1 MEPYLVCV
9 FLKPTPDEVQRG
21 EVEVLVVPGT
31 TVMAKDSGQAN
42 ILAMKLVPDTYNGKE
57 NRLEIRVLPFQKS
70 TK

>member
-9 FLKPTPDEVQRG
+9 FLKPTPDEIQRG
-21 EVEVLVVPGT
+21 EVETLVVSGT

-42 ILAMKLVPDTYNGKE
+42 ILAMKLVPDSFNGKE
-57 NRLEIRVLPFQKS
+57 NRLEIRVLPFQRS